1 MARLHRRDVGRLVA
15 PSERRWQRLTFFIAA
30 LATTLTEGSYTSA
43 ALPDVIQIG
52 VVYDH
57 AGSSEEEK
65 LLWQMLDQVN
75 LNASDDGEKLTSV
88 AGNTGTQELANSSS
102 RAPHLSLAIERLD
115 PEDTFQSAKKVYR
128 LLEKGVVAVL
138 GPRKSKAASLV
149 GSACAGQHVPHIIL
163 SREFQPNAG
172 VNAASVS
179 VSMAPPHSELDKALQ
194 DLVKA
199 QRWKSFTIVYEK
211 SEALVRLRGLLHLTQ
226 PGSLPIPVSLRLL
239 SEKMNPGIV
248 LRDIAKN
255 GESNVVLDVATHKLG
270 DLLRHAQRVGI
281 VNEYHNFIVT
291 TLDLHTVDLTALQNS
306 GTNLTGFMLLKR
318 EVWEQDIGAVR
329 EKYTKTGLY
338 PLFLT
343 HRVSWKQIRT
353 DAAIT
358 QDALIVFVRAIQSL
372 AKARALEAPPRF
384 SCRTRSMER
393 NLTQSN
399 MLKEAVRKI
408 RFSGLSGPLWL
419 DSSGQ
424 RRNVSLYVA
433 KLKRTGL
440 TSVGTWSM
448 SSGLNIT
455 RAEKLFEDEILSVLK
470 NKTLRITTILTA
482 PYVML
487 KKSAH
492 KLEGNDRFQGYCVDL
507 LREISATLGFRYRLK
522 LVRDGAYGTR
532 DSQGRWNG
540 IMRELVDMEADL
552 AIGDLTI
559 TSERE
564 QSVDFTMPFMTLGVS
579 ILYKKTDQKRS
590 LLFFLSPLSGDV
602 WFCVAGACVTVSVIL
617 CCVARAQSAV
627 CRGNSA
633 VSRRYG
639 CCCCCRSSLSRSDGD
654 WYTETDSGRARLDII
669 KGQEAVGSSELQR
682 DTLYSGSWR
691 NCTLPTV
698 RSDFTL
704 PNSCWFIVSAIMRQ
718 GCGIFPRAASARIIA
733 ATWWIFSFVL
743 VSCYTANLTAFLTKE
758 RLLSPI
764 ESAEDLAKQSAVRY
778 GCVRSGS
785 THALF
790 KEWRHD
796 TYEMMRH
803 AMKDDLVSSIAE
815 GIGRVERGGYAFL
828 MESTSI
834 EYVVR
839 RRCQLKQ
846 IGGLLDTKG
855 YGIATPHGSPYR
867 NILSST
873 LLRLQERG
881 TLRKFKDRWWKVRDP
896 LKPCPTTEAGKSR
909 TDAASELGL
918 RTVGGVFVVLL
929 AGLGLACLI
938 AFAELFCK
946 ARLGR
951 S

>member
-30 LATTLTEGSYTSA
+30 LATTLPKGSYMSA
-43 ALPDVIQIG
+43 ALPDVIRIG

-65 LLWQMLDQVN
+65 LLWQMLDRVN
-75 LNASDDGEKLTSV
+75 LNASDDGDNTTSM
-88 AGNTGTQELANSSS
+88 AGNTGTHELAESAS

-115 PEDTFQSAKKVYR
+115 PEDIFQSAKKVCR

-138 GPRKSKAASLV
+138 GPRKPEAASLV
-149 GSACAGQHVPHIIL
+149 GSACAGQRVPHIFL
-163 SREFQPNAG
+163 SQEFQPNAN

-179 VSMAPPHSELDKALQ
+179 VSMAPSHSELDKAFQ

-211 SEALVRLRGLLHLTQ
+211 PEALVRLRGLLHLTQ

-239 SEKMNPGIV
+239 PEKMNPGII
-248 LRDIAKN
+248 LREIAKN
-255 GESNVVLDVATHKLG
+255 GESNIVLDVATHKLG

-281 VNEYHNFIVT
+281 VNEYHNFIVS

-353 DAAIT
+353 DTALT
-358 QDALIVFVRAIQSL
+358 QDALIVLVRAIQSL
-372 AKARALEAPPRF
+372 AKARALEVQPRF
-384 SCRTRSMER
+384 SCRTSPAER

-440 TSVGTWSM
+440 TSVGTWST
-448 SSGLNIT
+448 SSGLNINQ
-455 RAEKLFEDEILSVLK
+455 AEKMYEDEILSVLK
-470 NKTLRITTILTA
+470 NKTLRITTILNA

-492 KLEGNDRFQGYCVDL
+492 KLEGNDRFEGYCVDL
-507 LREISATLGFRYRLK
+507 LHEISATLGFRYRLK

-579 ILYKKTDQKRS
+579 ILYKKTDHKRS
-590 LLFFLSPLSGDV
+590 LLFFLSPLSGDM
-602 WFCVAGACVTVSVIL
+602 WLSVAGACVAVSVIL

-639 CCCCCRSSLSRSDGD
+639 CCCCRNSLSRSDVD

-682 DTLYSGSWR
+682 ETVYSDSWR
-691 NCTLPTV
+691 NKTLPTV

-704 PNSCWFIVSAIMRQ
+704 PNSCWFIFSAIMRQ
-718 GCGIFPRAASARIIA
+718 ECGIFPRAVSARIIA

-743 VSCYTANLTAFLTKE
+743 VSSYTANLAALLTKE

-764 ESAEDLAKQSAVRY
+764 ESAEDLAKQSALRY

-790 KEWRHD
+790 KKRRHE
-796 TYEMMRH
+796 TYEMMWH
-803 AMKDDLVSSIAE
+803 AMKGDLVSSIAE
-815 GIGRVERGGYAFL
+815 GIERVERAGYAFL

-846 IGGLLDTKG
+846 IGGLLDSKG

-873 LLRLQERG
+873 LLRLQDHA
-881 TLRKFKDRWWKVRDP
+881 TLRKLKDRWWKVWDS
-896 LKPCPTTEAGKSR
+896 LKRCPTTEAGKSR

>member
-1 MARLHRRDVGRLVA
+1 
-15 PSERRWQRLTFFIAA
+15 
-30 LATTLTEGSYTSA
+30 
-43 ALPDVIQIG
+43 
-52 VVYDH
+52 
-57 AGSSEEEK
+57 
-65 LLWQMLDQVN
+65 
-75 LNASDDGEKLTSV
+75 
-88 AGNTGTQELANSSS
+88 
-102 RAPHLSLAIERLD
+102 
-115 PEDTFQSAKKVYR
+115 
-128 LLEKGVVAVL
+128 
-138 GPRKSKAASLV
+138 
-149 GSACAGQHVPHIIL
+149 
-163 SREFQPNAG
+163 
-172 VNAASVS
+172 
-179 VSMAPPHSELDKALQ
+179 
-194 DLVKA
+194 
-199 QRWKSFTIVYEK
+199 
-211 SEALVRLRGLLHLTQ
+211 
-226 PGSLPIPVSLRLL
+226 
-239 SEKMNPGIV
+239 
-248 LRDIAKN
+248 
-255 GESNVVLDVATHKLG
+255 
-270 DLLRHAQRVGI
+270 
-281 VNEYHNFIVT
+281 
-291 TLDLHTVDLTALQNS
+291 
-306 GTNLTGFMLLKR
+306 
-318 EVWEQDIGAVR
+318 
-329 EKYTKTGLY
+329 
-338 PLFLT
+338 
-343 HRVSWKQIRT
+343 
-353 DAAIT
+353 
-358 QDALIVFVRAIQSL
+358 
-372 AKARALEAPPRF
+372 
-384 SCRTRSMER
+384 
-393 NLTQSN
+393 

-440 TSVGTWSM
+440 TSIGTWST

-455 RAEKLFEDEILSVLK
+455 QAEKMYEDEIISVLK
-470 NKTLRITTILTA
+470 NKTLRITTILNA

-492 KLEGNDRFQGYCVDL
+492 KLEGNDRFEGYCVDL

-564 QSVDFTMPFMTLGVS
+564 QCVDFTIPFMTSGVS
-579 ILYKKTDQKRS
+579 ILYKTDQKRS

-602 WFCVAGACVTVSVIL
+602 WLCVAGACVAVSVIL
-617 CCVARAQSAV
+617 CCVARAQSAL
-627 CRGNSA
+627 CRRNSA
-633 VSRRYG
+633 ISRRYG
-639 CCCCCRSSLSRSDGD
+639 CCCCGNSLACSNVDS
-654 WYTETDSGRARLDII
+654 YTETDNSRARLDII
-669 KGQEAVGSSELQR
+669 KGQEAVSSSDLQR
-682 DTLYSGSWR
+682 ETLYSDSRR
-691 NCTLPTV
+691 NSTLPTV
-698 RSDFTL
+698 QTDLTL
-704 PNSCWFIVSAIMRQ
+704 SNSCWFIASAIMRQ

-743 VSCYTANLTAFLTKE
+743 VSSYTANLAAVLTKE

-790 KEWRHD
+790 KEWRHE
-796 TYEMMRH
+796 TYEMMWH
-803 AMKDDLVSSIAE
+803 AMKEDLVSSIAE
-815 GIGRVERGGYAFL
+815 GIERVERGGYAFL

-834 EYVVR
+834 EYMVR

-846 IGGLLDTKG
+846 IGGLLDSKG

-881 TLRKFKDRWWKVRDP
+881 TLQKLKDRWWKVRDP
-896 LKPCPTTEAGKSR
+896 LKRCPTTEAGKSR

-929 AGLGLACLI
+929 AGLGLACII
-938 AFAELFCK
+938 AFAELFCE

>member
-1 MARLHRRDVGRLVA
+1 
-15 PSERRWQRLTFFIAA
+15 
-30 LATTLTEGSYTSA
+30 
-43 ALPDVIQIG
+43 
-52 VVYDH
+52 
-57 AGSSEEEK
+57 
-65 LLWQMLDQVN
+65 
-75 LNASDDGEKLTSV
+75 
-88 AGNTGTQELANSSS
+88 
-102 RAPHLSLAIERLD
+102 
-115 PEDTFQSAKKVYR
+115 

-138 GPRKSKAASLV
+138 GPRKPEVVSLV
-149 GSACAGQHVPHIIL
+149 GSACAGQHVPHIFL
-163 SREFQPNAG
+163 SLEFQPNAG

-179 VSMAPPHSELDKALQ
+179 VNVAPPHCELDKALQ

-211 SEALVRLRGLLHLTQ
+211 PENAAL
-226 PGSLPIPVSLRLL
+226 
-239 SEKMNPGIV
+239 
-248 LRDIAKN
+248 
-255 GESNVVLDVATHKLG
+255 
-270 DLLRHAQRVGI
+270 
-281 VNEYHNFIVT
+281 
-291 TLDLHTVDLTALQNS
+291 
-306 GTNLTGFMLLKR
+306 
-318 EVWEQDIGAVR
+318 
-329 EKYTKTGLY
+329 
-338 PLFLT
+338 
-343 HRVSWKQIRT
+343 
-353 DAAIT
+353 T
-358 QDALIVFVRAIQSL
+358 QDALIVLVRAIQSL

-384 SCRTRSMER
+384 NCRTSSAKR

-399 MLKEAVRKI
+399 MLTEAVRKI
-408 RFSGLSGPLWL
+408 HFSGLSGPMWL
-419 DSSGQ
+419 DALGQ

-440 TSVGTWSM
+440 TSKKM
-448 SSGLNIT
+448 
-455 RAEKLFEDEILSVLK
+455 FEDEILSVLK
-470 NKTLRITTILTA
+470 NKTLRITTILNA

-487 KKSAH
+487 KKSAQ
-492 KLEGNDRFQGYCVDL
+492 KLEGNDRFEGYCVDL

-590 LLFFLSPLSGDV
+590 LLFFLSPLSGVV
-602 WFCVAGACVTVSVIL
+602 WLCVAGACVAVSVIL

-627 CRGNSA
+627 CRRNSA
-633 VSRRYG
+633 VSRYYV
-639 CCCCCRSSLSRSDGD
+639 CCCCGNSQARSDGD
-654 WYTETDSGRARLDII
+654 WYTETDRGRARLDII
-669 KGQEAVGSSELQR
+669 KGQEAVNSFDLQR
-682 DTLYSGSWR
+682 ETLYSHSRR
-691 NCTLPTV
+691 NSTLPTV
-698 RSDFTL
+698 PNDFTL
-704 PNSCWFIVSAIMRQ
+704 PNSFWFIFSAVMRQ
-718 GCGIFPRAASARIIA
+718 GCEIFPRAASARIIA

-743 VSCYTANLTAFLTKE
+743 VSFYTANLAAFLTKE

-790 KEWRHD
+790 KEWRHE
-796 TYEMMRH
+796 TYEMMWH
-803 AMKDDLVSSIAE
+803 AMKEDLVSSITE
-815 GIGRVERGGYAFL
+815 GIERVERGGYAFL

-846 IGGLLDTKG
+846 IGGFLDSKG

-881 TLRKFKDRWWKVRDP
+881 TLQKLKDRWWKVRDP
-896 LKPCPTTEAGKSR
+896 LKGCPTTEAGESS
-909 TDAASELGL
+909 TDAASKLGL

-946 ARLGR
+946 ARLEH